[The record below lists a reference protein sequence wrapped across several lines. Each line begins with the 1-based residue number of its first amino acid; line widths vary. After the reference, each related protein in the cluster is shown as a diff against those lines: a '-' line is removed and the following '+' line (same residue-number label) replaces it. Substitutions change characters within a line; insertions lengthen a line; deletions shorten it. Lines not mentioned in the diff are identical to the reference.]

1 MDHHH
6 ALLMLAV
13 RDRAFFTLVDQ
24 DEQDNLH
31 VSELTAQQAA
41 LARLAALVA
50 LDGAQVSYIHV
61 VEEALSAGASVD
73 DLVGTLIAVMPSTGA
88 DRVVSAAPKL
98 ALALGYD
105 IDAALE
111 VVGGLRRRGGIGA
124 EQQRRPGEEADR
136 APEGARGVE
145 GGVQQIAG
153 GRLHPSR
160 DRRGHVEEQRA
171 EQLHG
176 GCPPVD
182 PAHLDGTAATASRTC
197 RGACHPLRV
206 NVHPVAAAATVQ
218 GLPGL

>member
-111 VVGGLRRRGGIGA
+111 VVGGLRTPGA
-124 EQQRRPGEEADR
+124 ASARSSSA
-136 APEGARGVE
+136 APAKKQTAPQKVPEVSSA
-145 GGVQQIAG
+145 AS
-153 GRLHPSR
+153 SR
-160 DRRGHVEEQRA
+160 S
-171 EQLHG
+171 
-176 GCPPVD
+176 PVD
-182 PAHLDGTAATASRTC
+182 GCTHPAIAEMPKKIEPSMFSAAIRQPASDGCHDTQACPAS
-197 RGACHPLRV
+197 A
-206 NVHPVAAAATVQ
+206 
-218 GLPGL
+218 

>member
-6 ALLMLAV
+6 ALLMLSV

-31 VSELTAQQAA
+31 VSELTAHQAA
-41 LARLAALVA
+41 LARLAAL
-50 LDGAQVSYIHV
+50 VSYIHV

-111 VVGGLRRRGGIGA
+111 A
-124 EQQRRPGEEADR
+124 
-136 APEGARGVE
+136 
-145 GGVQQIAG
+145 
-153 GRLHPSR
+153 
-160 DRRGHVEEQRA
+160 
-171 EQLHG
+171 
-176 GCPPVD
+176 
-182 PAHLDGTAATASRTC
+182 
-197 RGACHPLRV
+197 
-206 NVHPVAAAATVQ
+206 
-218 GLPGL
+218 

>member
-6 ALLMLAV
+6 ALLMLSV

-31 VSELTAQQAA
+31 VSELTAHQAA

-61 VEEALSAGASVD
+61 VAEALSAGASVD

-111 VVGGLRRRGGIGA
+111 A
-124 EQQRRPGEEADR
+124 
-136 APEGARGVE
+136 
-145 GGVQQIAG
+145 
-153 GRLHPSR
+153 
-160 DRRGHVEEQRA
+160 
-171 EQLHG
+171 
-176 GCPPVD
+176 
-182 PAHLDGTAATASRTC
+182 
-197 RGACHPLRV
+197 
-206 NVHPVAAAATVQ
+206 
-218 GLPGL
+218 

>member
-1 MDHHH
+1 MRRDQVVGWLAMDHHH

-13 RDRAFFTLVDQ
+13 RDRAFFTLVDH
-24 DEQDNLH
+24 DEQDTLS

-50 LDGAQVSYIHV
+50 LDGAQVSFMHV

-111 VVGGLRRRGGIGA
+111 AEAGSGA
-124 EQQRRPGEEADR
+124 EQRRRLDVRRR
-136 APEGARGVE
+136 AAHCSLV
-145 GGVQQIAG
+145 AG
-153 GRLHPSR
+153 
-160 DRRGHVEEQRA
+160 
-171 EQLHG
+171 
-176 GCPPVD
+176 
-182 PAHLDGTAATASRTC
+182 C
-197 RGACHPLRV
+197 R
-206 NVHPVAAAATVQ
+206 
-218 GLPGL
+218 